1 MAKRNNRRSR
11 NNNDLTIAQ
20 AEGNVRYGPQVT
32 QVRDLYTQAAEQ
44 KVSDI
49 NAAKQNAASAIAFAR
64 GSRPEVN
71 AIYKRGGNVAKTAA
85 AEVANA
91 FAPLSAGADPFRAAA
106 ARESQG
112 AKTRMAEAASAARQE
127 LVDRATA
134 AKSGQGFAVNQA
146 QQTYA
151 SSAKK
156 LGQKL
161 QDVLGERGSYISGRL
176 GTLANQRAAEQLK
189 LNLAK
194 MDDATKRDIA
204 DAANRTRADEGAAN
218 RKARADE
225 GAANRKA
232 KADSKGGGGGTRPT
246 GTQRTTLSND
256 FAKALRYAQD
266 YANNPKGG
274 TPHERRAA
282 ARDALLRG
290 APAGKDSKGAYP
302 GTPSFG
308 QLPLTLALDM
318 AFDKHISRAHGARLH
333 GLGYKVA
340 DLSGARS
347 YVQWLGTP
355 EGQAWQ
361 RAQNRPKS
369 KPGKPV
375 NNVFTASPFG
385 RRF

>member
-1 MAKRNNRRSR
+1 MARRNRRTR

-161 QDVLGERGSYISGRL
+161 QDILGERGSYISGRL
-176 GTLANQRAAEQLK
+176 ATLANQRAAEQLK
-189 LNLAK
+189 LNLAN
-194 MDDATKRDIA
+194 MSDRTKRDIA
-204 DAANRTRADEGAAN
+204 AATNQTRADEGAAN

-232 KADSKGGGGGTRPT
+232 KKNGGGGGGTRQT
-246 GTQRTTLSND
+246 ASQQTTLSNE
-256 FAKALRYAQD
+256 FQKALRYAQD
-266 YANNPKGG
+266 YAADAGQG
-274 TPHERRAA
+274 ATAHERRAN
-282 ARDALLRG
+282 ARNDLLRG
-290 APAGKDSKGAYP
+290 SPAGKDAKGQAYP
-302 GTPSFG
+302 ATPGFA
-308 QLPLTLALDM
+308 QLPLTLALDQ
-318 AFDKHISRAHGARLH
+318 AFDQHVSRAHAQRLH
-333 GLGYKVA
+333 TLGLKVS
-340 DLSGARS
+340 DLSGAQS
-347 YVQWLGTP
+347 YGDWLKTP
-355 EGQAWQ
+355 AGRAWRRGQRRGPVTPVGVFA
-361 RAQNRPKS
+361 
-369 KPGKPV
+369 PGQI
-375 NNVFTASPFG
+375 G
-385 RRF
+385 GMR

>member
-176 GTLANQRAAEQLK
+176 GTLANQRAE
-189 LNLAK
+189 
-194 MDDATKRDIA
+194 
-204 DAANRTRADEGAAN
+204 
-218 RKARADE
+218 
-225 GAANRKA
+225 
-232 KADSKGGGGGTRPT
+232 
-246 GTQRTTLSND
+246 
-256 FAKALRYAQD
+256 ALRYAQD
-266 YANNPKGG
+266 YANNSKGG

-347 YVQWLGTP
+347 YVQWLATP

-369 KPGKPV
+369 RPV
-375 NNVFTASPFG
+375 NNVFTTSPFG